1 MDIVNINYSKIN
13 NTNIYMSYI
22 IIGISLYIIM
32 KFYASIFSKRNI
44 NVNMFTNGISTSF
57 IDLNMSSFN
66 NYFKD
71 YVKYRIA
78 SIINPINCR
87 LDHETQQITQINS
100 NVSEFNENA
109 QRNIQIENKYKLE
122 KYNEMYEET
131 QTNMETLKNTI
142 MQINNAYLENNEY
155 VKNMYTAYSN
165 KIKDFVNNLFNVLN
179 VLQYQFNLA
188 YITPALNLSIK
199 PIKELYNSIYNVL
212 LNNTNYV
219 NKYVT
224 NYTISDL
231 KPISSKLKSPENLSS
246 DFTNSNKIIQNLNM

>member
-1 MDIVNINYSKIN
+1 MEVVNINYSNIN

-22 IIGISLYIIM
+22 IIGISLYIIIQL
-32 KFYASIFSKRNI
+32 YASIFAKFNI
-44 NVNMFTNGISTSF
+44 NINMFTNGISTSF

-71 YVKYRIA
+71 YVRYRIA

-87 LDHETQQITQINS
+87 LDHETQQLTQINS
-100 NVSEFNENA
+100 NASEFNENV
-109 QRNIQIENKYKLE
+109 QRNIRIENKYKLK

-131 QTNMETLKNTI
+131 KTNIETLKDTI
-142 MQINNAYLENNEY
+142 IKINDAYLENSEY
-155 VKNMYTAYSN
+155 VKNMYTTYSN

-188 YITPALNLSIK
+188 YITPTLNLSIK
-199 PIKELYNSIYNVL
+199 PIKELYNSIYNIL
-212 LNNTNYV
+212 LKNTNYV

-231 KPISSKLKSPENLSS
+231 KPISSKMQSPENLSS
-246 DFTNSNKIIQNLNM
+246 DFTNSNKIIQNLNI